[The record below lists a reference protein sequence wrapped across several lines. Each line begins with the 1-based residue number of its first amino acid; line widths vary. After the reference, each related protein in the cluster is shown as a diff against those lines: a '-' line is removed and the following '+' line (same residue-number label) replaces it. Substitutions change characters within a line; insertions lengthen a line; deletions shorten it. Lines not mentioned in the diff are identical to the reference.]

1 MSTITIISIIT
12 TVLIAVYLI
21 LGREKTK
28 EGKNPSNF
36 GVFAIVSMIAGIII
50 GYSTESGWGYAFIAH
65 GALAMV
71 IGIVRMFWKKKEKE
85 EKILPLNE
93 IESAE

>member
-12 TVLIAVYLI
+12 TVFIAAYLI
-21 LGREKTK
+21 IAREKSKGSKT
-28 EGKNPSNF
+28 PSNF

-65 GALAMV
+65 GALAMS

-85 EKILPLNE
+85 EESLPLNE
-93 IESAE
+93 IEGAE